1 MNNEDDKLQIAY
13 DRIFDLTA
21 KMILEENYNSQLV
34 AATLMAHALKMYKSI
49 LSEED
54 FKKMLQ
60 TIVESSDNILN
71 YNNMRTIN

>member
-1 MNNEDDKLQIAY
+1 MNNEDDKLQDAY

-34 AATLMAHALKMYKSI
+34 AATLLAHALKIYKSI

-71 YNNMRTIN
+71 YKNMRTIN